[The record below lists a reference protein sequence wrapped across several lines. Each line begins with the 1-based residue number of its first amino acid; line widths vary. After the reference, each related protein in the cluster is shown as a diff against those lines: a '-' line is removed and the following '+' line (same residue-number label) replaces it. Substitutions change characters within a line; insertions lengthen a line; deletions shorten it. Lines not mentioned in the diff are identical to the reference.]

1 MPVVLGLMEVGVAAG
16 LLEWV
21 LEKEAKVVGLVAR
34 LLETVMEKEAKVVGL
49 VARLLETVMEKEA
62 KVMVVE
68 LVMEKEA
75 KAMGVVVEKEVE
87 VVGMVVVEVVEAGTS
102 WKYLYNF
109 HRNIMKVVDIYYH
122 KTHNL
127 MDQTKIPMSSNKAY
141 YNK

>member
-1 MPVVLGLMEVGVAAG
+1 
-16 LLEWV
+16 
-21 LEKEAKVVGLVAR
+21 
-34 LLETVMEKEAKVVGL
+34 
-49 VARLLETVMEKEA
+49 
-62 KVMVVE
+62 MVVE

-75 KAMGVVVEKEVE
+75 KAMGVVVEKEVEVVMEMEVEGVGMVVGVVVEMEVE